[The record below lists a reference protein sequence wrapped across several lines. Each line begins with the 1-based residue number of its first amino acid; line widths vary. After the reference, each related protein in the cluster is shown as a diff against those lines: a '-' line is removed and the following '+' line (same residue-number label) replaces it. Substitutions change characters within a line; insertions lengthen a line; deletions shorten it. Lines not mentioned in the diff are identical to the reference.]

1 MSMNIELARKNMIH
15 NQVKTWDIHDK
26 RVLDTLG
33 RVHREHFVAPQYRNL
48 SFSDVALPIGHG
60 EHMMKPIIEGRMLQA
75 LDLLPTDRV
84 LEIGTGSGFIT
95 ACIAT
100 LAGDVTS
107 VELHGDLA
115 ETARQR
121 LREADITNVQVHV
134 GEAIHDWS
142 PEGRF
147 DAVVLTG
154 GVHVLPARFRDWV
167 ADHGRLFAI
176 VGDSPVMTAVLYQRD
191 NTGWHEQALLET
203 DIAYLQ
209 HAAPPAQF
217 TL

>member
-1 MSMNIELARKNMIH
+1 MSMNIELARKNMIN
-15 NQVKTWDIHDK
+15 NQVKTWGISDE
-26 RVLDTLG
+26 RVLDTLS
-33 RVHREHFVAPQYRNL
+33 RVHRENFVAPEHRNHA
-48 SFSDVALPIGHG
+48 FSDLPLPIGHG
-60 EHMMKPIIEGRMLQA
+60 EHMMKPVIEGRMLQA

-95 ACIAT
+95 ACMAT

-107 VELHGDLA
+107 VELHEDLA
-115 ETARQR
+115 QTARQR
-121 LREADITNVQVHV
+121 LRDAAIANAEIHV
-134 GEAIHDWS
+134 GEAVRDWS
-142 PEGRF
+142 PQGRF
-147 DAVVLTG
+147 DAVVVTG
-154 GVHVLPARFRDWV
+154 GVHVLPDRFRDWV

-176 VGDSPVMTAVLYQRD
+176 VGDAPAMSAVLYQRD
-191 NTGWHEQALLET
+191 NTGWREHTLLET